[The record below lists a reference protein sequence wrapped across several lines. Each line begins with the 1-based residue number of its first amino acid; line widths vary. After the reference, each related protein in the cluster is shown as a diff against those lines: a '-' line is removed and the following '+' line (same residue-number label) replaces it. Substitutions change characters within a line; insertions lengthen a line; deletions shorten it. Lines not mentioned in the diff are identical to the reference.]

1 MAGMACSSV
10 INGTLFTFL
19 LNLQLMSLLTEA
31 CDVATAPLSPTLRY
45 LSYPLLVLYHV
56 LYVLRNSPWRPDA
69 VCCILA
75 YMSGIYSTI
84 S

>member
-1 MAGMACSSV
+1 
-10 INGTLFTFL
+10 
-19 LNLQLMSLLTEA
+19 MSLLTEA
-31 CDVATAPLSPTLRY
+31 CDVATAPLSPNLRH

-56 LYVLRNSPWRPDA
+56 LCVLRNSPRRPDA
-69 VCCILA
+69 VCCILFYILA